1 MTHWSIRKTERRE
14 AQVARLGRATG
25 LNDDFSAVIDY
36 ALSSAMSNQLQEV
49 QEMIERAV
57 DVVVINDID
66 AAIGIIRDADEQGVF
81 DDNGGDP
88 DGPAW
93 IIEAG
98 ELGAALKPV
107 VEQGVGHN
115 ARGVRVEGYNGS
127 DQHRAWMDAHFQYW
141 CGFSSRKLAYGIR

>member
-1 MTHWSIRKTERRE
+1 MTHWSIRKTQRRQE
-14 AQVARLGRATG
+14 QVARLGRATG
-25 LNDDFSAVIDY
+25 LGGDFSAVIDY
-36 ALSSAMSNQLQEV
+36 ALSSAISNQLQEV

-141 CGFSSRKLAYGIR
+141 CGFSSRGIAYGIR

>member
-1 MTHWSIRKTERRE
+1 MTRQTSIQLTEATDRQVKALTEQGFGTFTDIVRIAIDRMYTETRKQE
-14 AQVARLGRATG
+14 AQ
-25 LNDDFSAVIDY
+25 
-36 ALSSAMSNQLQEV
+36 
-49 QEMIERAV
+49 EMKERAV

>member
-1 MTHWSIRKTERRE
+1 MTHWSIRKTDRRVE
-14 AQVARLGRATG
+14 QVARLGRATG

-115 ARGVRVEGYNGS
+115 ARGVRVKGYNGS

-141 CGFSSRKLAYGIR
+141 CGFSSRDVAYGIH